1 MALKRHRRMR
11 ANPVELL
18 VVNPGLPRRRHM
30 NPEWARS
37 LGRGM
42 YRGAHYAAESARDL
56 YEGARE
62 ARRARLAPTTPVKNP
77 GSKKK
82 GSTVAKP
89 KRDTKGRFKKNP
101 SPARKKKAKSKGAK
115 SRARARRR
123 RAAAKAPAVKAV
135 RRRRRRAKK
144 AAPAVKAVRR
154 RRRRVRKSPAAKVVR
169 RRRRRASPVKRHAK
183 RRHRRNP
190 LSQKFQ
196 KRAKRTVSALRK
208 RLKKAPKR
216 SLRRRALSAQ
226 LRRASAIMSLAKSRS
241 AAKKIRPAVRG
252 LQHAMMTK
260 SNPGMAGVIASFKI
274 LAPQAAVGGVGLVG
288 LAVAGKYVADM
299 LTKEESGSFKASM
312 LSEGKPTML
321 AQYAPALSTAA
332 LSAVAYVV
340 ADKVAPRYKGA
351 VAIGGMIG
359 AIVQAVMVMAEGED
373 KTSFAAKTKAALLPI
388 PGVAAPAQPAAA
400 PDAKAPAA
408 AAAAAAVKGFGEYTT
423 VGAGIFHGVGEYT
436 TIGTGAD
443 NATEFAADSLR
454 GLGEYTT
461 VGSGIFHGLDD
472 ATEFA
477 PGEGGILS
485 GGIFR

>member
-18 VVNPGLPRRRHM
+18 VVNPGKPRRHM

-56 YEGARE
+56 YRGARE
-62 ARRARLAPTTPVKNP
+62 AHQARLVPTTPVKNP

-89 KRDTKGRFKKNP
+89 KRDSKGRYVKKM
-101 SPARKKKAKSKGAK
+101 AKRKPRKSKGAK
-115 SRARARRR
+115 SRARRARKSP
-123 RAAAKAPAVKAV
+123 AAKVV
-135 RRRRRRAKK
+135 RRRRAKK

-154 RRRRVRKSPAAKVVR
+154 RRRARKNPAAKIVR
-169 RRRRRASPVKRHAK
+169 RRRKRANPAMKHRAK
-183 RRHRRNP
+183 RKHRRNP
-190 LSQKFQ
+190 LSKRFQ
-196 KRAKRTVSALRK
+196 KRAKRAVAVLRA
-208 RLKKAPKR
+208 RRKKAPKR
-216 SLRRRALSAQ
+216 SLRRRALTAQ
-226 LRRASAIMSLAKSRS
+226 ISRANALLSLSRSRASAKR
-241 AAKKIRPAVRG
+241 IRPAIRG
-252 LQHAMMTK
+252 LQHAMMTR
-260 SNPGMAGVIASFKI
+260 SNPGMAGVISSFKI

-288 LAVAGKYVADM
+288 LAMAGKYVADM
-299 LTKEESGSFKASM
+299 LTKEKKEGAAEASFKASM

-373 KTSFAAKTKAALLPI
+373 KTSFAAKTKASLLPI
-388 PGVAAPAQPAAA
+388 PGVPASAQPAAA
-400 PDAKAPAA
+400 PDAAAPAA
-408 AAAAAAVKGFGEYTT
+408 AAAAAAGKTAAGIGEYTT
-423 VGAGIFHGVGEYT
+423 VGSGIFHGVGEYT

-443 NATEFAADSLR
+443 NRTEFAADSLR

-472 ATEFA
+472 ASQFA